1 MANYRERNSTCAVCG
16 KKHLYRFPAFGNT
29 DAGPYPHLDLRL
41 RMIDR
46 DGMERLVH
54 ECPECGYT
62 AKDVSKPTQVTRA
75 YLDSEEYR
83 SCGSMHFAEPLAGRF
98 YRQHLILLRDR
109 KFSEAVFA
117 LLHAAWVCDDDGEAA
132 NAAACRR
139 TAADLLEREVLPG
152 ERTDVYDLLY
162 ADLLRR
168 SGQFEKLIDQFSE
181 IRPEL
186 EEYRRLIAFEYV
198 LAEKQDD
205 GCHTIKEALRYHADL
220 QLLPAEHGLAQQPP
234 PPRRTL
240 QDLLLVRTSRF
251 LSLVLRHKPEVIGI
265 TLDEHGWADVDALLR
280 GLSARF
286 PLTREQ
292 LEEIVRS
299 DSKNRYAFNED
310 HSRIRANQGHSVA
323 VDVELEELP
332 PPEVLFH
339 GTGEKYM
346 KSILEQG
353 LLPRTRLY
361 VHLSDDAETARTVGA
376 RHGKPVV
383 LVVRSGQ
390 MHRDGYR
397 FYRSV
402 NGVWLTEHVP
412 PEYLE
417 EH

>member
-1 MANYRERNSTCAVCG
+1 MANERERESTCAVCG
-16 KKHLYRFPAFGNT
+16 QTHLYRFPAFGNR
-29 DAGPYPHLDLRL
+29 DAGPEPYLDLRSP
-41 RMIDR
+41 MMDR
-46 DGMERLVH
+46 DAMERLVQ
-54 ECPECGYT
+54 ECPSCGYT
-62 AKDVSKPTQVTRA
+62 AKDVSRPTQVTRE

-83 SCGSMHFAEPLAGRF
+83 TCGGMRFDEPLAARF
-98 YRQHLILLRDR
+98 YRQHLILLRESR
-109 KFSEAVFA
+109 FSEAFFA
-117 LLHAAWVCDDDGEAA
+117 LLRAAWLCDDDGEAA

-139 TAADLLEREVLPG
+139 EAADLLEREILPR
-152 ERTDVYDLLY
+152 ERVDAYELLY
-162 ADLLRR
+162 ADVLRR
-168 SGQFEKLIDQFSE
+168 SGQFEKLIHQYPDF
-181 IRPEL
+181 RPET
-186 EEYRRLIAFEYV
+186 EGYRRLLAFEYV
-198 LAEKQDD
+198 LAEKKDD
-205 GCHTIKEALRYHADL
+205 RCYFVKDALRFHAASETS
-220 QLLPAEHGLAQQPP
+220 PAGGSSRERQSFSPTRAG
-234 PPRRTL
+234 
-240 QDLLLVRTSRF
+240 RF

-310 HSRIRANQGHSVA
+310 HSRIRANQGHSVP
-323 VDVELEELP
+323 VDVELEETP
-332 PPEVLFH
+332 PPEILFH

-346 KSILEQG
+346 ESIRMQG

-361 VHLSDDAETARTVGA
+361 VHLSDDAETAKMVGA

-402 NGVWLTEHVP
+402 NGVWLTKMVP
-412 PEYLE
+412 PEYLKE
-417 EH
+417 R